1 MIVYGIAVLLGIPAH
16 FMVVAGFCV
25 ALGIILDDSIY
36 VMMEGYGKLRKKEL
50 NFRDSY
56 TRLFPPLAATTT
68 FILGG
73 ASIILFSAF
82 IGIHYFGIILLLN
95 IAGGFIFDIF
105 AGMAFVRLRFK
116 S

>member
-1 MIVYGIAVLLGIPAH
+1 MIIYAIAVLIGIPAH

-36 VMMEGYGKLRKKEL
+36 VMMEGYGKLRRKEAV
-50 NFRDSY
+50 FSDVY
-56 TRLFPPLAATTT
+56 TRLFPPLAATTL
-68 FILGG
+68 FILAG
-73 ASIILFSAF
+73 ASTILFSAF
-82 IGIHYFGIILLLN
+82 LGIHYFGIILLLSM
-95 IAGGFIFDIF
+95 AGGFIFDIF